1 MAGNTLVEIEC
12 PFRSYPLPEV
22 RWFKLAQ
29 EGEQEEINSLSE
41 RFTYVERVWSTGTRL
56 LPQWDPHAPF
66 TCLSLP
72 LSPSSLFSPSCLLI
86 PPFSSLPPQ
95 YLIKWVSIHHGC
107 ESGPRLQLS
116 LSALKH
122 VRFRQ
127 QNLPSQSGWY
137 VPHYTI
143 RTSLYIGR
151 IYCRQNILWCV
162 RVCISSSFLCVLHM
176 YSYMFYP

>member
-1 MAGNTLVEIEC
+1 MWRESGAQALAFGLSGTHML
-12 PFRSYPLPEV
+12 PLP
-22 RWFKLAQ
+22 A
-29 EGEQEEINSLSE
+29 SLS
-41 RFTYVERVWSTGTRL
+41 
-56 LPQWDPHAPF
+56 
-66 TCLSLP
+66 LSLP

-86 PPFSSLPPQ
+86 PPFSHPTPPFSSLPPQ

-122 VRFRQ
+122 IRFRQ

-143 RTSLYIGR
+143 QTSLYIGR